1 MQASL
6 WISET
11 AEQTKKNE
19 ANTKKKEKCK
29 RVDTLVDVDTDSD
42 TESSDG
48 KDKNMEF
55 DKVMSW
61 D

>member
-11 AEQTKKNE
+11 AEQTKK
-19 ANTKKKEKCK
+19 KGQIQKKEICK

>member
-11 AEQTKKNE
+11 AEQTNKNE
-19 ANTKKKEKCK
+19 ANTKKKEKFK

-48 KDKNMEF
+48 KEHEI
-55 DKVMSW
+55 
-61 D
+61 

>member
-11 AEQTKKNE
+11 AEQTKK
-19 ANTKKKEKCK
+19 TRQIQKKEKCK

-55 DKVMSW
+55 DKVMS
-61 D
+61 